1 MSSIRRNER
10 GLLLVISGP
19 SGVGKGTVLTELR
32 RDNPNLF
39 YSVSATTRSP
49 RPGEE
54 DGVNYFF
61 LTKEEFERRIA
72 DGGMLEYACY
82 SGNFYG
88 TPRDAVER
96 MRDEGKDVILEIEVQ
111 GAMQVMEKEPDAI
124 SIMILPP
131 SFAELS
137 ARLRGRKTETE
148 EVIEKRLA
156 AARGEIECGEKYTY
170 LIVNDSVLTAKDEIA
185 AIIRAEKIRRREK
198 ETMIHEVLLSC

>member
-39 YSVSATTRSP
+39 YSVSATTRLP

-111 GAMQVMEKEPDAI
+111 SRM
-124 SIMILPP
+124 P
-131 SFAELS
+131 S
-137 ARLRGRKTETE
+137 RL
-148 EVIEKRLA
+148 
-156 AARGEIECGEKYTY
+156 
-170 LIVNDSVLTAKDEIA
+170 
-185 AIIRAEKIRRREK
+185 
-198 ETMIHEVLLSC
+198 

>member
-39 YSVSATTRSP
+39 YSVSATTRLP

-156 AARGEIECGEKYTY
+156 AARGEIECGAKYTY